1 MHLVQFRKVFQH
13 FRNAHTRSQPAH
25 DVANRDAGISDARFA
40 KPDVR
45 VYADVFQ
52 IVFFA
57 VVGVLADNIRR
68 SEGLNRC
75 T

>member
-1 MHLVQFRKVFQH
+1 
-13 FRNAHTRSQPAH
+13 
-25 DVANRDAGISDARFA
+25 
-40 KPDVR
+40 
-45 VYADVFQ
+45 VFQ